1 MDADQLI
8 NQVLRQRY
16 RILNSL
22 GSGAFGDTYLCEDL
36 DLPTHPKCVVKHL
49 KPKNTHPEVLIV
61 ARRLFEN
68 EAATLY
74 RLGKLSNQIPKLL
87 AYFEENGEF
96 YLVQEFIDGYDLS
109 TEIIPGSPWSE
120 SQVIKLLQEILQ
132 VLKVVHQQNIIH
144 RDIKP
149 QNLMRRRKDGKIM
162 LIDFGSVKEIK
173 GLTTDAQGQVTS
185 TIIIGS
191 NGYMPNEQANSK
203 PKLCSDIYAVGVIG
217 IQALTGK
224 LPRNFPEDP
233 NSGEIIWRNEANVSN
248 RLADILTKMVAYNF
262 SKRYQT
268 AAEVLEVLL
277 ALSPIRS
284 GTLHKWTWLSNNR
297 KILAGVGITV
307 GICITLTITLVAD
320 SIQKKAANTV
330 STENFVQL
338 PCSSQVSVPSLST
351 TPNATFKDG
360 TKYYGSLDKNN
371 LFVGKGTMI
380 FTNGSRYDGEFK
392 NGKRYGCG
400 RFVYPVNI
408 SYYEYYIGQF
418 VNDKFNGLGKIKWK
432 DGSEYRGHF
441 RDSKCDGKG
450 IFQFPDGSFKS
461 GVWQNGDLLDSNI
474 SCNR

>member
-8 NQVLRQRY
+8 NTVLRQRY
-16 RILNSL
+16 IILKSL
-22 GSGAFGDTYLCEDL
+22 GSGAFGDTYICEDL

-49 KPKNTHPEVLIV
+49 RPKNPQPEVLIV

-120 SQVIKLLQEILQ
+120 SQVVKLLQEILQ

-149 QNLMRRRKDGKIM
+149 QNLMRRREDGKIV

-173 GLTTDAQGQVTS
+173 GLTTDTQGQVTS

-191 NGYMPNEQANSK
+191 NGYMPNEQANSR

-217 IQALTGK
+217 IQALTGT
-224 LPRNFPEDP
+224 LPRNFLEDP
-233 NSGEIIWRNEANVSN
+233 NSGEIIWRNEVNVSN
-248 RLADILTKMVAYNF
+248 RLADILSKMVAYNF
-262 SKRYQT
+262 SERYQT
-268 AAEVLEVLL
+268 AAEVLQVLL
-277 ALSPIRS
+277 ALSPVK
-284 GTLHKWTWLSNNR
+284 LEAVHKWTWLSNR
-297 KILAGVGITV
+297 KNLAGVGITA
-307 GICITLTITLVAD
+307 GLFITLIITLVAD
-320 SIQKKAANTV
+320 SIQKNPANTV
-330 STENFVQL
+330 STENFIQL
-338 PCSSQVSVPSLST
+338 PCGSQVSVPSLSS
-351 TPNATFKDG
+351 TPNYTFEDG
-360 TKYYGSLDKNN
+360 TKYYGSLDEKN
-371 LFVGKGTMI
+371 LFIGKGTMI
-380 FTNGSRYDGEFK
+380 FTDGSRYDGDFK
-392 NGKRYGCG
+392 NSKRHGCG
-400 RFVYPVNI
+400 KFSYPVNI
-408 SYYEYYIGQF
+408 SSYEYYIGQF

-461 GVWQNGDLLDSNI
+461 GVWQNGDLLGSNI